1 MFNSPPECLEEERK
15 HKKGGSST
23 NVSKPIAAAA
33 PSNMTSITNS
43 INSALKAANLP
54 KLN

>member
-23 NVSKPIAAAA
+23 NVSKPTT
-33 PSNMTSITNS
+33 PSNMSSLTNS